1 MMFRSSVD
9 TEAASFLALL
19 FHQHDFS
26 AERSS
31 GIFRQKMGDSSER
44 SRKSKVDTQWLS
56 LARASQ
62 NKMNQDRVV
71 KSDPL
76 ERKSM

>member
-1 MMFRSSVD
+1 MY
-9 TEAASFLALL
+9 
-19 FHQHDFS
+19 
-26 AERSS
+26 
-31 GIFRQKMGDSSER
+31 RQKMGDSCER

-56 LARASQ
+56 LARVSQ

-71 KSDPL
+71 KNDPL